1 VISRINGGPCCHV
14 TDETLVVVVCWLEA
28 ADAADA
34 DAADGDGDGGGGGDV
49 TGLSS
54 HRAAV

>member
-34 DAADGDGDGGGGGDV
+34 DGDGDGDGGGDV

-54 HRAAV
+54 QRAAV